1 VSTHTTNFETPDTGR
16 DDRGT
21 QAYTQLRELIVRG
34 RLAPGTWIIE
44 TDIAD
49 RLGVSRTP
57 VRAALQRLQ
66 QEGYIVASARGQ
78 QYRAA
83 VAALTKEDARELF
96 GIMGQLEAL
105 AARNAAE
112 LPQDTRADLVSR
124 LRDLNAQLLEKSN
137 ATRPDSNEMFD
148 LDTRFHRCFVE
159 AGAGPR
165 LLGLHEAINPQAERY
180 LRLYLSATTDQIST
194 TSAAE
199 HDAIMDAI
207 EMAQLN
213 DVQLAVQANWRN
225 GAERLSKVIESVGER
240 GSW

>member
-1 VSTHTTNFETPDTGR
+1 
-16 DDRGT
+16 
-21 QAYTQLRELIVRG
+21 
-34 RLAPGTWIIE
+34 
-44 TDIAD
+44 
-49 RLGVSRTP
+49 
-57 VRAALQRLQ
+57 LQRLQ

-112 LPQDTRADLVSR
+112 LAQDQRAVLVSE
-124 LRDLNAQLLEKSN
+124 LRALNAQLLQKSS
-137 ATRPDSNEMFD
+137 APRPDSNEMFD

-180 LRLYLSATTDQIST
+180 LRLYLSANMDQIST
-194 TSAAE
+194 TSGAE
-199 HDAIMDAI
+199 HDAMIDAI
-207 EMAQLN
+207 ESGQLN
-213 DVQLAVQANWRN
+213 DVQVAVQANWRN

>member
-1 VSTHTTNFETPDTGR
+1 MNTHLEAPETGR

-112 LPQDTRADLVSR
+112 LPADQRLELVSE
-124 LRDLNAQLLEKSN
+124 LRSLNAHLLDKSST
-137 ATRPDSNEMFD
+137 ARPDSNEMFD

-180 LRLYLSATTDQIST
+180 LRLYLSAAVDQIST

-199 HDAIMDAI
+199 HDAMVDGI
-207 EMAQLN
+207 ENAQLD